1 MAQENT
7 HQPEIS
13 KLFLEA
19 IAGGLPVQN
28 GSVELAGRKYE
39 DVVVHNGV
47 SAVRAY
53 IQCSWFS
60 PEEIDFMEKGL
71 KVLGQNP
78 SVSLQYSH
86 HPLSHQY
93 NDIDVNEHPEVMG
106 DREWQQNTYQMDM
119 HAMYGM
125 EMGIGLFMPSKPDVG
140 QTYEQGV
147 LYALHKPNI
156 LIIPD
161 DEKDIPLNLMV
172 GCGNTRI
179 ITLSEA
185 RDFDFHDVMFKP
197 YDGKVF

>member
-1 MAQENT
+1 MIKNKTMVYDTVA
-7 HQPEIS
+7 
-13 KLFLEA
+13 
-19 IAGGLPVQN
+19 
-28 GSVELAGRKYE
+28 LAGKQYC
-39 DVVVHNGV
+39 DVTDTTVV
-47 SAVRAY
+47 SPVRAY

-71 KVLGQNP
+71 ETLGSNP
-78 SVSLQYSH
+78 TVSLKYSH

-93 NDIDVNEHPEVMG
+93 NDIDVNEHPEVM
-106 DREWQQNTYQMDM
+106 DDLEWQENTFKMDEN
-119 HAMYGM
+119 AMYGM
-125 EMGIGLFMPSKPDVG
+125 DMGIGLFMPSKPDVG
-140 QTYEQGV
+140 QAYEQGV
-147 LYALHKPNI
+147 LFALHKPNI

-161 DEKDIPLNLMV
+161 DEKDVPLNLMV

>member
-1 MAQENT
+1 MSNKNVVT
-7 HQPEIS
+7 
-13 KLFLEA
+13 
-19 IAGGLPVQN
+19 
-28 GSVELAGRKYE
+28 LAGKKYV
-39 DVVVHNGV
+39 DVIDNSEV
-47 SAVRAY
+47 SPVRAY

-60 PEEIDFMEKGL
+60 PEEIKFMEEGL
-71 KVLGQNP
+71 RILGENTT
-78 SVSLQYSH
+78 VSLKYSH

-93 NDIDVNEHPEVMG
+93 NDVDVNEHPEVMN
-106 DREWQQNTYQMDM
+106 DREWQQNTYMLDEN
-119 HAMYGM
+119 AMYGM

-147 LYALHKPNI
+147 LHALHKPNI

-161 DEKDIPLNLMV
+161 DEKNIPLNLMV

-185 RDFDFHDVMFKP
+185 KTFNFHDVMFKP

>member
-1 MAQENT
+1 MYDEDGRD
-7 HQPEIS
+7 IS
-13 KLFLEA
+13 VLIEEMEEESERINMSKNK
-19 IAGGLPVQN
+19 VT
-28 GSVELAGRKYE
+28 LAGKVYE
-39 DVVVHNGV
+39 DVVDNSVM
-47 SAVRAY
+47 APVRAY

-60 PEEIDFMEKGL
+60 PEEIKFMEQGL
-71 KVLGQNP
+71 KLLGANQ
-78 SVSLQYSH
+78 SVSLRYSH